1 VPQLEGK
8 TIAILGLA
16 FKPETDDIREAPAL
30 KIIEDLLSDGAKVRA
45 YDPAAIETARRILPG
60 IAYCEDEYEAAR
72 GSDVLVV
79 VTEWN
84 QFRRLDMPRLKEVMR
99 EPNIVDLR
107 NIYEPE
113 TMRSEGFNYLGM
125 GRN

>member
-1 VPQLEGK
+1 
-8 TIAILGLA
+8 
-16 FKPETDDIREAPAL
+16 
-30 KIIEDLLSDGAKVRA
+30 
-45 YDPAAIETARRILPG
+45 LPG
-60 IAYCEDEYEAAR
+60 IEYCEDEYEAAR

-113 TMRSEGFNYLGM
+113 TMRAEGFNYLGM

>member
-1 VPQLEGK
+1 M
-8 TIAILGLA
+8 
-16 FKPETDDIREAPAL
+16 
-30 KIIEDLLSDGAKVRA
+30 
-45 YDPAAIETARRILPG
+45 
-60 IAYCEDEYEAAR
+60 
-72 GSDVLVV
+72 LVV

-113 TMRSEGFNYLGM
+113 TMRAEGFNYLGM